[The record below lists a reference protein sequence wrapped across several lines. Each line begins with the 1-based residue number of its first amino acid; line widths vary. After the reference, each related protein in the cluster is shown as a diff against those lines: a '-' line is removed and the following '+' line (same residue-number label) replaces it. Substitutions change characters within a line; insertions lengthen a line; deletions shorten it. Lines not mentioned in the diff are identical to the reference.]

1 MNKQWTL
8 EELEDLIGKEQVER
22 LFLEHY
28 LGLIGKTRQKVGLV
42 DGLTLEDLM
51 E

>member
-8 EELEDLIGKEQVER
+8 DELENLIGKEQVDR

-28 LGLIGKTRQKVGLV
+28 LGLIGKTRQKVKLV
-42 DGLTLEDLM
+42 DGLRLENLM